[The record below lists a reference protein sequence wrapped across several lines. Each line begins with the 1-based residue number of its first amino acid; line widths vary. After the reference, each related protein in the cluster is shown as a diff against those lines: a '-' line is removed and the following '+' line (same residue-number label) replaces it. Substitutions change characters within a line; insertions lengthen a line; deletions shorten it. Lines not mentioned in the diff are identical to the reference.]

1 MDNKQIETEQIKNLN
16 IKLEE
21 AREHFLKK
29 EYTEAKS
36 MIQSFLEE
44 ALTLNKEDE
53 THRYFSFRNIMDF

>member
-44 ALTLNKEDE
+44 ALTLNK
-53 THRYFSFRNIMDF
+53 